1 MRPRARRQSIA
12 VATATLAVAL
22 VGGAWASSSADSER
36 IYACASKNAG
46 HLRVVERKDQC
57 HSSETA
63 LTWNIRGP
71 AGPADR
77 PARWDQPD
85 QPAAKAPPAP
95 RAPTGHPARPGR
107 RDQPVTADPPGP
119 WTRRQGRRSQ
129 GPKGD
134 SGPAGP
140 PRDPRDPPER
150 AADPPPAWSSRGVG
164 PTNFGTL
171 PASLTVATM
180 ADVAPGD
187 YLVSAKTTVRSSSGL
202 TFAATNCQLRAGAMV
217 IDQTRVG
224 GADLTSAAVSLQ
236 GTASFSSASALSV
249 VCNLPANGAFASD
262 TKLSA
267 LRCRPGVGRGGLGLS
282 PAVDA

>member
-71 AGPADR
+71 AGPAG
-77 PARWDQPD
+77 
-85 QPAAKAPPAP
+85 
-95 RAPTGHPARPGR
+95 PTGPVGPAGSAGSQGPAGPKGADGAPGS
-107 RDQPVTADPPGP
+107 PGS
-119 WTRRQGRRSQ
+119 QGPAGDRGPAGPSGPAGKDGSQ

-140 PRDPRDPPER
+140 AGPQGPPGTGGGSTAR
-150 AADPPPAWSSRGVG
+150 VVSRGVG

-180 ADVAPGD
+180 SDVAPGD

-236 GTASFSSASALSV
+236 STATFSTASALSV

-267 LRCRPGVGRGGLGLS
+267 LGVGQVSAEDVSG
-282 PAVDA
+282 